1 LNLDIFIALFT
12 FAGIAA
18 WTPGPNN
25 TLLLASGINYGFR
38 RTVPMIM
45 GVAIGFPF
53 MIGMVGLGLGKVFE
67 VYPATYAALKY
78 IGSAY
83 MLWLAYKILVSKP
96 SDSADSESQPLTFA
110 QAALFQ
116 WINPKAW
123 VMAVTALSAYT
134 TAAAY
139 HTGVAIVVST
149 FVLMGLTSA
158 SGWTLFGSSLR
169 HLLNDPRYYRHINAL
184 LALGLVVSIGLMLR
198 H

>member
-1 LNLDIFIALFT
+1 MTFQLFIALFT

-45 GVAIGFPF
+45 GVAIGFPL
-53 MIGMVGLGLGKVFE
+53 MIGLIGLGLGKVFE
-67 VYPATYAALKY
+67 TYPALYTALKY
-78 IGSAY
+78 VGSAY
-83 MLWLAYKILVSKP
+83 MLWLAYKILVSTP
-96 SDSADSESQPLTFA
+96 SDGTGSDSRPLTFL

-116 WINPKAW
+116 WVNPKAW
-123 VMAVTALSAYT
+123 VIAVTVISAYT

-139 HTGVAIVVST
+139 YTGVSTIVAT
-149 FVLMGLTSA
+149 FVFMGLTSA
-158 SGWTLFGSSLR
+158 SGWALFGSSLR
-169 HLLNDPRYYRHINAL
+169 HILDDPRYYRIVNAL
-184 LALGLVVSIGLMLR
+184 LAAGLVFSIVMMLR

>member
-1 LNLDIFIALFT
+1 VTAQLFIALFT

-38 RTVPMIM
+38 RTVPMIL

-53 MIGMVGLGLGKVFE
+53 MIGIVGLGLGKVFE
-67 VYPATYAALKY
+67 FYPAIYTALKY
-78 IGSAY
+78 MGSAY
-83 MLWLAYKILVSKP
+83 MLWLAYKILVSRPTDGGGKN
-96 SDSADSESQPLTFA
+96 SQPLTFA

-116 WINPKAW
+116 WVNPKAW
-123 VMAVTALSAYT
+123 VIAATVNSAYT

-139 HTGVAIVVST
+139 YTGVSTIVGT
-149 FVLMGLTSA
+149 FVFMGITSA
-158 SGWTLFGSSLR
+158 SAWALFGSSLR
-169 HLLNDPRYYRHINAL
+169 HLLDDPRHYRIINAL
-184 LALGLVVSIGLMLR
+184 LAAGLVFSIGMMLK